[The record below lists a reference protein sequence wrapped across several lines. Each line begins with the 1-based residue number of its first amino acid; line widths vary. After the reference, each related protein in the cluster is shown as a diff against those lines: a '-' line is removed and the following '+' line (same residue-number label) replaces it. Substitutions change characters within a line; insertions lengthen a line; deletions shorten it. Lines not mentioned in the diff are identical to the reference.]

1 MSSFSVH
8 VHICDAAYISSI
20 TSNSFLNLDSWA
32 WFHFWGHLHFWG
44 LLPPFCHFHFL
55 VCPPLLVC
63 LHLLS
68 LLFLGCFYFLG
79 CLIKSPIFAVQKA
92 IAPKNGVEFRQGSIC
107 AIRSSLPTS
116 CDVWRR
122 CRCHRYHVRFF
133 LKTDHPTFP
142 VLYASLLRRSIKM
155 NMHIIGWISKY
166 VCRKWWWINY

>member
-1 MSSFSVH
+1 MVKLSLPTNVVFSVH

-92 IAPKNGVEFRQGSIC
+92 IAPKNRGIMP
-107 AIRSSLPTS
+107 L
-116 CDVWRR
+116 DVVHKGCTMSRD
-122 CRCHRYHVRFF
+122 VADF
-133 LKTDHPTFP
+133 LDITQCNNTTHAEIDIL
-142 VLYASLLRRSIKM
+142 VLLHCKK
-155 NMHIIGWISKY
+155 NTEE
-166 VCRKWWWINY
+166 

>member
-1 MSSFSVH
+1 MVKLSLPTNVVFSVH

-20 TSNSFLNLDSWA
+20 TSNSFLNLDSRA

-92 IAPKNGVEFRQGSIC
+92 IAPKNGVEFRQGSNGS
-107 AIRSSLPTS
+107 IRSSLATS
-116 CDVWRR
+116 CDVSRR
-122 CRCHRYHVRFF
+122 RARSPNFDQSEA
-133 LKTDHPTFP
+133 LKLSQTDTHTD
-142 VLYASLLRRSIKM
+142 R
-155 NMHIIGWISKY
+155 
-166 VCRKWWWINY
+166 